1 MRLGVQP
8 QRTPGREPFFCR
20 FLLQTIFINH
30 LKLENMNTIIGRITR
45 DAVVKE
51 LSDDRQVVEFSVAV
65 NDFYKKKGAEK
76 GTTVTN
82 YYNCSFWLNA
92 KSADRLKKGTLV
104 QLFGRLTVNAYTDQ
118 QGNAKATLNFH
129 VNSFTIH
136 QMPKTETVINKPAEI
151 SEPVDDL
158 PF

>member
-1 MRLGVQP
+1 M
-8 QRTPGREPFFCR
+8 TS
-20 FLLQTIFINH
+20 
-30 LKLENMNTIIGRITR
+30 
-45 DAVVKE
+45 DAVVKN
-51 LSDDRQVVEFSVAV
+51 LSEDRQVVEFSVAV

-92 KSADRLKKGTLV
+92 KSAERLKKSTLV
-104 QLFGRLTVNAYTDQ
+104 QLFGRLTVNAYTDL
-118 QGNAKATLNFH
+118 QGNAKASLNFH

-136 QMPKTETVINKPAEI
+136 QMPKTATVVPAPAEI
-151 SEPVDDL
+151 TEPIDDL

>member
-1 MRLGVQP
+1 
-8 QRTPGREPFFCR
+8 
-20 FLLQTIFINH
+20 
-30 LKLENMNTIIGRITR
+30 MNTIIGRITR
-45 DAVVKE
+45 DAVVKN
-51 LSDDRQVVEFSVAV
+51 LKDDRQVVEFSVAV

-92 KSADRLKKGTLV
+92 KSAERLKKGTLV
-104 QLFGRLTVNAYTDQ
+104 QLFGRLTVNAYTNL
-118 QGNAKATLNFH
+118 QGNAKASLNFH

-136 QMPKTETVINKPAEI
+136 QMPKTETVNPKPAEI
-151 SEPVDDL
+151 TEPVDDL